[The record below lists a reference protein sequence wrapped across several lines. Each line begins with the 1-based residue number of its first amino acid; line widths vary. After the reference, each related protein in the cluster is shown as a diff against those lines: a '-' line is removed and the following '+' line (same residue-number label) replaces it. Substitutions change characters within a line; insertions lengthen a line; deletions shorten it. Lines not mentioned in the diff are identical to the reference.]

1 MELSLSLADPNV
13 WASFAT
19 LAALEIV
26 LGIDNVIFI
35 AIVAEKLPERSRAA
49 ARRLGL
55 VLALVVR
62 LALLAGAG
70 WIIGLSEP
78 IFTLLDHAVSWRDV
92 LLIGGGLFLL
102 AKGTWEIHDSVEG
115 DDHGAPTAARA
126 VAATYLTVIGQI
138 VVLDIVFSIDSIMTA
153 VGMTDQLSV
162 MWAAVIVSMLVM
174 MFAAGP
180 VAGFVHRHP
189 TVKMLALSFLL
200 LIGVALIADGIHF
213 HIPRGYIYFAVA
225 FSVTVEALNLLAAR
239 RRRRAAERS

>member
-1 MELSLSLADPNV
+1 MDFSLSLADPNV

-19 LAALEIV
+19 LCALEIV

-55 VLALVVR
+55 ALALVVR

-78 IFTLLDHAVSWRDV
+78 IFTLWDHAVAWRDV

-102 AKGTWEIHDSVEG
+102 AKGTWEIHDTVEG
-115 DDHGAPTAARA
+115 EAHGAPAAA
-126 VAATYLTVIGQI
+126 GAAGTYLAVIGQI
-138 VVLDIVFSIDSIMTA
+138 VVLDVVFSIDSIMTA
-153 VGMTDQLSV
+153 VGMTDQLAV
-162 MWAAVIVSMLVM
+162 MWAAVIVAMLVM

-200 LIGVALIADGIHF
+200 LIGVALIADGVHF

-225 FSVTVEALNLLAAR
+225 FSMAVEALNLLAAR
-239 RRRRAAERS
+239 RRRRAAERG

>member
-1 MELSLSLADPNV
+1 MDFSLSLADPNV

-55 VLALVVR
+55 ALALVAR

-102 AKGTWEIHDSVEG
+102 AKGTWEIHDTVEG
-115 DDHGAPTAARA
+115 EAHGAPAAARA
-126 VAATYLTVIGQI
+126 AATYLAVIGQI
-138 VVLDIVFSIDSIMTA
+138 VVLDVVFSIDSIMTA
-153 VGMTDQLSV
+153 VGMTDQLAV
-162 MWAAVIVSMLVM
+162 MWAAVIVAMLVM

-200 LIGVALIADGIHF
+200 LIGVALIADGVHF

-225 FSVTVEALNLLAAR
+225 FSVAVEALNLLAAR

>member
-1 MELSLSLADPNV
+1 MDLALSLADPNV

-55 VLALVVR
+55 ALALVVR

-78 IFTLLDHAVSWRDV
+78 IFTLWDHAVAWRDV

-102 AKGTWEIHDSVEG
+102 AKGTWEIHDTVEG
-115 DDHGAPTAARA
+115 EAHGAPAAA
-126 VAATYLTVIGQI
+126 GAAGTYLAVIGQI
-138 VVLDIVFSIDSIMTA
+138 VVLDVVFSIDSIMTA
-153 VGMTDQLSV
+153 VGMTDQLAV
-162 MWAAVIVSMLVM
+162 MWAAVIVAMLVM

-200 LIGVALIADGIHF
+200 LIGVALIADGVHF

-225 FSVTVEALNLLAAR
+225 FSMAVEALNLLAAR
-239 RRRRAAERS
+239 RRRRAAERG